1 MNRIPILLLF
11 ALLVACGNA
20 SNNYQ
25 TSLPDFSL
33 AEPSVANQII
43 DRRTEIITTEY
54 ITVHRFA
61 ISNYNEI
68 RDVNFWNA
76 DTQRGF
82 YDFFFSNGDV
92 KAALEFRNFIEE
104 LDREIVELTGGN
116 ENLFSGENP
125 RPVLVNPVMVLIDN
139 PYFSR
144 GEFKNLQFLSAI
156 KNERPDLF
164 FQGDRNNNFWFLYDH
179 PPIVQAVI
187 RGDTSIVAFFVEN
200 VANWQR
206 IENRPYNGWNTWL
219 DLPHGGNLLS
229 YVRGKHQG
237 VYPLLVGQ
245 GLAEYINIS
254 GRSIFVGSSNGTNVW
269 SEPNFN
275 SEIIRRI
282 NSEEELVPI
291 FLTAYR
297 VSGYQWVNFETE
309 DGVRGWAPLSSI
321 SFYTGK

>member
-1 MNRIPILLLF
+1 MNRLPILLIF
-11 ALLVACGNA
+11 TLLVACGNA

-25 TSLPDFSL
+25 TSLP
-33 AEPSVANQII
+33 EHSVANQII

-92 KAALEFRNFIEE
+92 KAALEFRNFMEE

-116 ENLFSGENP
+116 EHSFSSVNP
-125 RPVLVNPVMVLIDN
+125 RPVLINPVMVLIDN
-139 PYFSR
+139 PYF
-144 GEFKNLQFLSAI
+144 GWEYLNLQFLSAI
-156 KNERPDLF
+156 KNERPDLLF
-164 FQGDRNNNFWFLYDH
+164 KGNRTNGMGFWALYNH
-179 PPIVQAVI
+179 PPIVQAAI
-187 RGDTSIVAFFVEN
+187 RGNTSIVSFFVEN

-206 IENRPYNGWNTWL
+206 IVNSSYSDWNIWY
-219 DLPHGGNLLS
+219 DLPDGGNLLS